1 MAPVREGQMMPGMV
15 PTVLEIPIRMAAYL
29 GATSRWFTPNP
40 AQVRPPRPRAS
51 ERKVMEVPRV
61 MIRAVRVMNSAWQE
75 IIVVRVSFVV
85 KKLNTENGKVQKT
98 EMEKLRLLLSRDCLT

>member
-1 MAPVREGQMMPGMV
+1 M
-15 PTVLEIPIRMAAYL
+15 EIPIRMAAYL

-85 KKLNTENGKVQKT
+85 KKLNTEKYRKHKQFINIFTLKSENRNGKVET
-98 EMEKLRLLLSRDCLT
+98 FAEP